1 MLTHQG
7 HYAIRAMKRRGM
19 PFREVSPQA
28 ENSWLTVLFLLE
40 HPLGFYVALWEPN
53 NSSHSAVKGGI
64 DACYLR

>member
-1 MLTHQG
+1 
-7 HYAIRAMKRRGM
+7 MKRRGM